1 MTALTPSQRLVL
13 LAIAYRRER
22 LGWCP
27 SYRQVLETTG
37 VSSKSVLSR
46 HVHALRSRG
55 LVGWLPNA
63 ERTLHLTAA
72 GKEAL
77 S

>member
-13 LAIAYRRER
+13 L
-22 LGWCP
+22 
-27 SYRQVLETTG
+27 
-37 VSSKSVLSR
+37 
-46 HVHALRSRG
+46 LRSRG

-77 S
+77 G